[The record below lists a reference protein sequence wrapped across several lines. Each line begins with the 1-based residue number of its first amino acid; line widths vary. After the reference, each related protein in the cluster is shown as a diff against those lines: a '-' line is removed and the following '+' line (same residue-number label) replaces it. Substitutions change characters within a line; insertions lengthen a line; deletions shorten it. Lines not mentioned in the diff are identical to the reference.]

1 MKKSDDKSESHQV
14 KVLNLIDSGDTYF
27 TVDIAKKVNEF
38 YKALKIINENLTIKE
53 QRIVWCVMDGMNYEQ
68 IVDNLCIEEYDFTID
83 IQSIYKKLSINSETE
98 LANLLKK
105 KDLFGSRF

>member
-1 MKKSDDKSESHQV
+1 MKKSEGQSDSHQE

-27 TVDIAKKVNEF
+27 TVDIAKKVNAF
-38 YKALKIINENLTIKE
+38 YKALKIINENLTIRE
-53 QRIVWCVMDGMNYEQ
+53 QRIVWCVMDGMSYEQ
-68 IVDNLCIEEYDFTID
+68 IKENLCITEVDFTDEIH
-83 IQSIYKKLSINSETE
+83 SIYKKLNIHNESE

>member
-1 MKKSDDKSESHQV
+1 MKKSKGPSDSHQV

-27 TVDIAKKVNEF
+27 TVDIAKKVSAF
-38 YKALKIINENLTIKE
+38 YKALKIINENLTIRE

-68 IVDNLCIEEYDFTID
+68 IMENLCIAEVDFTID
-83 IQSIYKKLSINSETE
+83 IQSIYKKLSINSESE